1 MTTST
6 TGREIAVGVDG
17 SSVSDLALTWAA
29 DEAARRRLPLHVL
42 HAYPWETVYPRAG
55 GLPLPGQELLAIE
68 TQRRE
73 AAEALVEHAQQQL
86 RRSHPDVEVR
96 TSTAAGSPSGLLVD
110 ASHAADTVVVG
121 AHGAGWL
128 HDMALGSVSL
138 AVAAHAASPVA
149 VVHAPA
155 DAERLRSGI
164 VVGVDDA
171 PQAQQ
176 ALEYAFARAA
186 EREAEI
192 TAVHTWWM
200 DTLVA
205 PPLMA
210 AWEDVDR
217 AEGQLLRDTLAPWQ
231 ERYPDVTVRWVLVQ
245 GHPATSLVRASESAE
260 LLVVGS
266 RGRGGFASLLL
277 GSVSRSVL
285 HRASCPVVVAR

>member
-1 MTTST
+1 MTTNDST
-6 TGREIAVGVDG
+6 REIVVGVDG
-17 SSVSDLALTWAA
+17 SHASDAALVWAA

-42 HAYPWETVYPRAG
+42 HAYPWEMVYPRAG
-55 GLPLPGQELLAIE
+55 GLPLPGRELMAVEEERRAAAETLLAE
-68 TQRRE
+68 TEQT
-73 AAEALVEHAQQQL
+73 L
-86 RRSHPDVEVR
+86 RRTHPGVEVR
-96 TSTAAGSPSGLLVD
+96 TSTAPGTASGMLVD
-110 ASHAADTVVVG
+110 ASHGADSVVVG

-128 HDMALGSVSL
+128 RDVALGSVSL
-138 AVAAHAASPVA
+138 AVAAHAACSVV
-149 VVHAPA
+149 VVHTPDKPPRA
-155 DAERLRSGI
+155 RSGI

-171 PQAQQ
+171 PQAEA
-176 ALEYAFARAA
+176 ALAYAFARAA
-186 EREAEI
+186 ERDVEI

-210 AWEDVDR
+210 GLDEVDK
-217 AEGQLLRDTLAPWQ
+217 AEGAVLRETLEPWQ
-231 ERYPDVTVRWVLVQ
+231 ERYPDVKVRWVLVQ

>member
-1 MTTST
+1 MTTSPT
-6 TGREIAVGVDG
+6 REIVVGVDG
-17 SSVSDLALTWAA
+17 SPVSDLAVAWAA
-29 DEAARRRLPLHVL
+29 DEAARRHLPLIVL

-55 GLPLPGQELLAIE
+55 GLPLPGQELMAIE

-73 AAEALVEHAQQQL
+73 AAEALVEHTQQQL
-86 RRSHPDVEVR
+86 RRTHPDVEVR
-96 TSTAAGSPSGLLVD
+96 TTTAAGTPAGMLVD
-110 ASHAADTVVVG
+110 ASHSADTVVVG

-128 HDMALGSVSL
+128 HDVALGSVSL
-138 AVAAHAASPVA
+138 AVAAHAACPVA

-155 DAERLRSGI
+155 DADRLRSGI

-171 PQAQQ
+171 PEGQK
-176 ALEYAFARAA
+176 ALGYAFARAA
-186 EREAEI
+186 ERDAEI

-205 PPLMA
+205 PPLLA
-210 AWEDVDR
+210 ASEEVDQ
-217 AEGQLLRDTLAPWQ
+217 AEGAVLRAALAPWQ
-231 ERYPDVTVRWVLVQ
+231 ERYPDVKVRWVLVQ

-277 GSVSRSVL
+277 GSVSRGVL

>member
-1 MTTST
+1 MTTSPT
-6 TGREIAVGVDG
+6 AREIVVGIDG
-17 SSVSDLALTWAA
+17 STVSDLAVTWAA
-29 DEAARRRLPLHVL
+29 GEATRRRLPLHVL

-55 GLPLPGQELLAIE
+55 GLPLPGQELMAIE
-68 TQRRE
+68 AARRD
-73 AAEALVEHAQQQL
+73 AAEALVEHTQQQL
-86 RRSHPDVEVR
+86 RRTHPDLEVR
-96 TSTAAGSPSGLLVD
+96 TTTAAGSPSGMLVD
-110 ASHAADTVVVG
+110 ASHGADTVVVG

-128 HDMALGSVSL
+128 HDLALGSVSL

-149 VVHAPA
+149 VVHTPA
-155 DAERLRSGI
+155 DADRLRSGI

-171 PQAQQ
+171 PQGQR

-186 EREAEI
+186 ERDAEI

-210 AWEDVDR
+210 AWEDVDQ
-217 AEGQLLRDTLAPWQ
+217 AEGKLLRDTLAPWQ
-231 ERYPDVTVRWVLVQ
+231 ERYPDVKVRWVLVQ

-277 GSVSRSVL
+277 GSVSRGVL

>member
-1 MTTST
+1 MTTSSVP
-6 TGREIAVGVDG
+6 REIVVGVDG
-17 SSVSDLALTWAA
+17 SSVSDLAVAWAA
-29 DEAARRRLPLHVL
+29 DEAARRHLPLRVL

-68 TQRRE
+68 GQRRE
-73 AAEALVEHAQQQL
+73 AAEALVEHTQQQL
-86 RRSHPDVEVR
+86 RRTHTDVEVR
-96 TSTAAGSPSGLLVD
+96 TSTTAGSPSGMLVD
-110 ASHAADTVVVG
+110 ASHGADTVVVG

-128 HDMALGSVSL
+128 HDVALGSVSL

-149 VVHAPA
+149 VVHAAA
-155 DAERLRSGI
+155 DADRPRSGI

-171 PQAQQ
+171 PQGRK

-186 EREAEI
+186 ERDAEI
-192 TAVHTWWM
+192 TAVHTWWL

-210 AWEDVDR
+210 ASDEVDK
-217 AEGQLLRDTLAPWQ
+217 AEGAVLREALAPWQ
-231 ERYPDVTVRWVLVQ
+231 ERYPDVKVRWVLVQ

-285 HRASCPVVVAR
+285 HRATCPVVVAR